1 MNVEIVTIPAHFA
14 YEREYLINGYEDFF
28 DEETGDNKLQELED
42 RMLAANPNVV
52 IPESPNDYN
61 YFIHDMDEDFK
72 GTMHVIYRDMVE
84 NKGEDAQGDYRFVDV
99 PEVEAVTAF
108 HEGPYETIGDTFK
121 KIYNWMNANGY
132 EPAEGGRSSAIHGPW
147 DRESPNDYVN
157 EIQIPIKKIR

>member
-52 IPESPNDYN
+52 IPESPNDY
-61 YFIHDMDEDFK
+61 
-72 GTMHVIYRDMVE
+72 
-84 NKGEDAQGDYRFVDV
+84 
-99 PEVEAVTAF
+99 
-108 HEGPYETIGDTFK
+108 
-121 KIYNWMNANGY
+121 
-132 EPAEGGRSSAIHGPW
+132 
-147 DRESPNDYVN
+147 VN